1 MNNEKDIYTEKS
13 KIPASEFELVHNDE
27 NLHDTK
33 FETRPVGWF
42 EDSVRRFAKNKASV
56 VGFILIAILTLFSV
70 IVPIISPFNYYSKSE
85 FPDGFRDVHY
95 RDCAPKLF
103 DNAGGFW
110 DGTVQ
115 KSLGEVDY
123 QVKVNT
129 DANSPYVVGKPKVI
143 EDVIGSK
150 IYKTY
155 VTRIDTYAV
164 GTAVVEMYDDMFND
178 IQAYEASKNITFTLD
193 NMHKSILKPLID
205 YKDYVDGELKTKL
218 ETAGAANVTNIIDQ
232 AKNFYEHNGS
242 VYYKIFPTKKGNG
255 YSDTQFE
262 PVLDANNKVIG
273 LYVKDASENLVF
285 RSTEDR
291 NVRVDYNA
299 YFKFKYG
306 KSVRYVFGANLEG
319 RDLLTRLAE
328 GGRFSLLLGIGITLI
343 NFIIGLIWGA
353 ISGYYGG
360 TADLIMERVTDII
373 SGIPTIIIM
382 SLCSIQFTNNI
393 ALKSALGKSGIVV
406 LAILIAFVY
415 NGWVGVA
422 GRTRMQFYRFKGQ
435 EYVLASRTLGAK
447 DRRLIFKHIL
457 PNAAGTLVTSCVL
470 MIPGVIF
477 AESSLSYLGIID
489 FRGSGIVSIGAL
501 LDEGN
506 QAGIKSYPY
515 LLLFPSLVVSI
526 LMVSYN
532 LFGNGLRDAFNTT
545 LRGSED

>member
-1 MNNEKDIYTEKS
+1 MENEKKLYTEES

-33 FETRPVGWF
+33 FETRPIGWF
-42 EDSVRRFAKNKASV
+42 EDSVRRFARNKASV
-56 VGFILIAILTLFSV
+56 VGFILIAILTLFSI

-110 DGTVQ
+110 DGTLK

-123 QVKVNT
+123 QVKVNS
-129 DANSPYVVGKPKVI
+129 DANSPYVIGTPKII
-143 EDVIGSK
+143 EDQIGST

-193 NMHKSILKPLID
+193 NMHKSILKPQID
-205 YKDYVDGELKTKL
+205 YADYVKGEMKDKL
-218 ETAGAANVTNIIDQ
+218 VAAGAANVSNIIDQ
-232 AKNFYEHNGS
+232 AINFYEHNGS

-255 YSDTQFE
+255 YSDTQFQ
-262 PVLDANNKVIG
+262 PVFEDGNVVD
-273 LYVKDASENLVF
+273 LYVRDADNKLVF
-285 RSTEDR
+285 RYTDTR

-360 TADLIMERVTDII
+360 TADLIMERIVDII
-373 SGIPTIIIM
+373 ANIPTIIVM
-382 SLCSIQFTNNI
+382 SLCSIQFTNNVQ
-393 ALKSALGKSGIVV
+393 LKAALGPSGIVI

-470 MIPGVIF
+470 MIPGIIF

-506 QAGIKSYPY
+506 QAGIKTYPY
-515 LLLFPSLVVSI
+515 LLLFPAIVVSI